1 MSRYFI
7 DRPIFAWVIAIV
19 MMLAGAL
26 AIRSLAVAQFP
37 EIAAPAVQIA
47 TSYPGAN
54 AQTLESTTT
63 QVIEQQLKGIDHL
76 RYFASSSDGAGNLTI
91 TLTFEQGTDPD
102 IAQVQVQ
109 NKLSQATPLLPQEVQ
124 QQGLRVTKSTS
135 TFLMVMAVYAD
146 DGIHDQQD
154 AGDFIASSLQDPISR
169 VNGVGDTQLLGAQYS
184 MRVWLDPFKMA
195 NLGVTATDV
204 TAAIQAQNAQV
215 SAGQIGASPSPK
227 GQALNATI
235 TAQSRL
241 RTAEQFRQIM
251 LRNNTDG
258 SVVRLAD
265 VARVD
270 MGAENYSFGAK
281 LNGHPAAG
289 FGIKLAPGANALDT
303 VDGVKTKIDQLS
315 KNFPS
320 WVKYKFPVDNSTY
333 VKLSV
338 EQVIHTLVEA
348 VVLVFFVMFLF
359 LQNWRATLIPTI
371 AVPVVLLGSLAVLD
385 LAGFTI
391 NTLTLFGMVLA
402 IGLLVDDAIVV
413 VENVERL
420 IQTEGLS
427 PKEAARRSMDE
438 ISGALIG
445 IGLVLS
451 AVFLPMAFF
460 GGSTGVIFRQF
471 SITIVSSMVLSV
483 IVALVLTPALCST
496 ILKGASDGHGHGS
509 GLAGGK
515 QTGIAG
521 VFNRFFHWFNTT
533 FDRGVERYGKAVDKV
548 ERNWGRTML
557 VYALIVAGMAFIF
570 LRLPGG
576 FLPDEDQGLLINQV
590 SLPAG
595 TTMEETE
602 RTLAR
607 VRDHYLKDE
616 KANVADVF
624 TISGFGFVGQGEN
637 VGLAFVRMKDWSER
651 KGKDNTVSAIALRAN
666 MAFQKIT
673 SGMAIAFAPPAVQ
686 ELGNAT
692 GFEFQLVDNGGL
704 GHDKMLEA
712 RNQLLGMA
720 MADKRLAQVRPNG
733 LEDTPQLK
741 LNVDQAAAGAL
752 GIAQADINSTI
763 STAMGSTYVNDFIDR
778 DRVKKVFVQADGQ
791 FRTKPESI
799 GQFYVRGSSGVM
811 APISSFATTEWTYGP
826 AKLERFNGV
835 SSLQIMGAPAPGV
848 STGEA
853 MNAIEE
859 MATKLPAG
867 VGLEWSGISYEEKTS
882 GGQAPALYAL
892 SMLIVFLCLAA
903 LYESWSVPIA
913 VMLVVPLGVLGAV
926 IAARLVGLSN
936 DIYLQVGLI
945 TTIGVSAKN
954 AILIVEFA
962 EEKMRD
968 GLSPVQAALEAGKLR
983 LRPILMTSFAFIF
996 GVLPLALS
1004 TGAGAGGQ
1012 NAIGWAVVGGM
1023 LSATVLAI
1031 FFVPVFFTVVK
1042 RLFREH
1048 HGKEEHGDESNDLDG
1063 KASAEPQEA

>member
-1 MSRYFI
+1 MARYFI

-19 MMLAGAL
+19 IMLAGLL
-26 AIRSLAVAQFP
+26 AIRSLPVAQFP
-37 EIAAPAVQIA
+37 EIAPPAVTIQ

-63 QVIEQQLKGIDHL
+63 QIIEQQLKGIDNL
-76 RYFASSSDGAGNLTI
+76 RYFSSTSDSAGNLNI
-91 TLTFEQGTDPD
+91 TLTFEQGTDAD

-124 QQGLRVTKSTS
+124 QQGLRVGKSTAS
-135 TFLMVMAVYAD
+135 FLMIMAVYAD

-169 VNGVGDTQLLGAQYS
+169 VTGVGDTQMFGAQYA
-184 MRVWLDPFKMA
+184 MRIWLDPYKMA
-195 NLGVTATDV
+195 NLGITTGDVKSAVT
-204 TAAIQAQNAQV
+204 AQNAQV
-215 SAGQIGASPSPK
+215 SAGQIGGTPSPK
-227 GQALNATI
+227 GQALNATV

-241 RTAEQFRQIM
+241 RTAEEFGNIR
-251 LRNNTDG
+251 LRSNGDG
-258 SVVRLAD
+258 SVVLLSD
-265 VARVD
+265 VARVEL
-270 MGAENYSFGAK
+270 GAENYGFGVK
-281 LNGHPAAG
+281 FNGHPGAG
-289 FGIKLAPGANALDT
+289 FGVKLAPGANALDT
-303 VDGVKTKIDQLS
+303 VQAVKDRVDSLS
-315 KNFPS
+315 KNFPT
-320 WVKYKFPVDNSTY
+320 WVKYDFPVDNSTF

-348 VVLVFFVMFLF
+348 VLLVFVVMFVF

-371 AVPVVLLGSLAVLD
+371 AVPVVLLGTLAILSV
-385 LAGFTI
+385 AGFTI

-427 PKEAARRSMDE
+427 PKEAAKKSMDE

-471 SITIVSSMVLSV
+471 SITIVSSMILSV
-483 IVALVLTPALCST
+483 LVALILTPALCAT
-496 ILKGASDGHGHGS
+496 ILKPASQGHSWHGPIGAKLG
-509 GLAGGK
+509 
-515 QTGIAG
+515 
-521 VFNRFFHWFNTT
+521 RFFDWFNNS
-533 FDRGVERYGKAVDKV
+533 FDKSVVRYGKGVEKV
-548 ERNWGRTML
+548 ERHWGRTML
-557 VYALIVAGMAFIF
+557 VYGLLVIGMALIF

-576 FLPDEDQGLLINQV
+576 FLPEEDQGMIVNQI

-595 TTMEETE
+595 STIEETE
-602 RTLAR
+602 RALAR
-607 VRDHYLKDE
+607 MRDHYLVDE
-616 KANVADVF
+616 KKNVAAVF
-624 TISGFGFVGQGEN
+624 TVSGFGFVGQGQN
-637 VGLAFVRMKDWSER
+637 VGIVFARMTDWKDR
-651 KGKDNTVSAIALRAN
+651 KGKDNAVPAIALRAN
-666 MAFQKIT
+666 MAFRKI
-673 SGMAIAFAPPAVQ
+673 SAGMAFAFVPPAVQ
-686 ELGNAT
+686 ELGNAS
-692 GFEFQLVDNGGL
+692 GFDFQLLDQANL
-704 GHDKMLEA
+704 GHDKLLAA

-733 LEDTPQLK
+733 LEDTAQVK

-752 GIAQADINSTI
+752 GIAQSDVNDTI
-763 STAMGSTYVNDFIDR
+763 STNLGGAYINDFIDR
-778 DRVKKVFVQADGQ
+778 DRVKKVYVQADAA
-791 FRTKPESI
+791 FRTAPEAI
-799 GQFYVRGSSGVM
+799 GAFHVRGSGGTM
-811 APISSFATTEWTYGP
+811 APLSAFSTTEWVQGP
-826 AKLERFNGV
+826 ARLERFNGV
-835 SSLQIMGAPAPGV
+835 PSMNIQGAPAPGV
-848 STGEA
+848 SSGTA
-853 MNAIEE
+853 MQVMEE
-859 MATKLPAG
+859 YAAKLPAG
-867 VGLEWSGISYEEKTS
+867 VGYAWNGISYEERSS
-882 GGQAPALYAL
+882 GSQSVYVYAL

-926 IAARLVGLSN
+926 IAATLAGLDN

-962 EEKMRD
+962 EEKMRE
-968 GLSPVQAALEAGKLR
+968 GMAPTQAALEAGKLR

-996 GVLPLALS
+996 GVLPLAVS

-1048 HGKEEHGDESNDLDG
+1048 KDHEADGDTG
-1063 KASAEPQEA
+1063 TPGAPQEA

>member
-1 MSRYFI
+1 MARYFI
-7 DRPIFAWVIAIV
+7 DRPIFAWVLAIV
-19 MMLAGAL
+19 MMLAGLLAL
-26 AIRSLAVAQFP
+26 RTLPVAQFP
-37 EIAAPAVQIA
+37 EIAPPSVGIS

-63 QVIEQQLKGIDHL
+63 QIIEQQLKGIDNL
-76 RYFASSSDGAGNLTI
+76 RYFSSTSDGAGNLSI
-91 TLTFEQGTDPD
+91 TLTFEQGTDAD

-135 TFLMVMAVYAD
+135 SFLLVMAVYAD

-154 AGDFIASSLQDPISR
+154 AGDFVASTLQDPISR
-169 VNGVGDTQLLGAQYS
+169 VEGVGDTQLLGAQYA
-184 MRVWLDPFKMA
+184 MRVWLDPYKMA
-195 NLGVTATDV
+195 NLGVTTGDV
-204 TAAIQAQNAQV
+204 KSAIQAQNAQV
-215 SAGQIGASPSPK
+215 SAGQIGGTPSPK

-241 RTAEQFRQIM
+241 RTPEQFRAIR
-251 LRNNTDG
+251 LRSNSDG
-258 SVVRLAD
+258 AVVRLSD
-265 VARVD
+265 VARVEL
-270 MGAENYSFGAK
+270 GSENYSFGAK
-281 LNGHPAAG
+281 FNGHPAAG

-303 VDGVKTKIDQLS
+303 VEGVKEQIKAQS
-315 KNFPS
+315 KNFPT
-320 WVKYKFPVDNSTY
+320 WVKYDFPVDNSTF
-333 VKLSV
+333 VALSV
-338 EQVIHTLVEA
+338 EQVIHTLIEA
-348 VVLVFFVMFLF
+348 VLLVFVVMFLF

-371 AVPVVLLGSLAVLD
+371 AVPVVLLGSLAILSA
-385 LAGFTI
+385 AGFTI

-420 IQTEGLS
+420 IQDEGLS
-427 PKEAARRSMDE
+427 PKEAAKKSMDE

-460 GGSTGVIFRQF
+460 AGSTGVIFRQF
-471 SITIVSSMVLSV
+471 SITIVSSMILSV
-483 IVALVLTPALCST
+483 LVALILTPALCAT
-496 ILKGASDGHGHGS
+496 ILKPAKHGHADKKGFF
-509 GLAGGK
+509 GW
-515 QTGIAG
+515 
-521 VFNRFFHWFNTT
+521 FNRT
-533 FDRGVERYGKAVDKV
+533 FDKGVKGYGRNV
-548 ERNWGRTML
+548 EKIEHRWGRSML
-557 VYALIVAGMAFIF
+557 VYAAIVVGMVFIF
-570 LRLPGG
+570 LRLPSG
-576 FLPDEDQGLLINQV
+576 FLPEEDQGSLISQV

-595 TTMEETE
+595 SSLEETE

-607 VRDHYLKDE
+607 VRDHFLQSEKD
-616 KANVADVF
+616 NVAAVF
-624 TISGFGFVGQGEN
+624 TISGFGFVGQGQN
-637 VGLAFVRMKDWSER
+637 VGIVFARMKDWSER
-651 KGKDNTVSAIALRAN
+651 KGSDNSVMAVAQRAN
-666 MAFQKIT
+666 RAFSKIS
-673 SGMAIAFAPPAVQ
+673 SGMVIAFVPPAVQ
-686 ELGNAT
+686 ELGNAS
-692 GFEFQLVDNGGL
+692 GFDLQLLDNANV
-704 GHDKMLEA
+704 GHEKLLEA

-752 GIAQADINSTI
+752 GIAQADVNDTI
-763 STAMGSTYVNDFIDR
+763 STNMGSSYVNDFIDR
-778 DRVKKVFVQADGQ
+778 DRVKRVFVQADAPY
-791 FRTKPESI
+791 RSSPDAI
-799 GQFYVRGSSGVM
+799 GALHVRGSSGVM
-811 APISSFATTEWTYGP
+811 APLSSFVTSEWTQGP
-826 AKLERFNGV
+826 ARLERFNGV
-835 SSLQIMGAPAPGV
+835 PSMNIMGAPAPGV
-848 STGEA
+848 ASGTA
-853 MNAIEE
+853 MQAMEE
-859 MATKLPAG
+859 HIAKLPPG
-867 VGLEWSGISYEEKTS
+867 IGHSWNGISYEERTS
-882 GGQAPALYAL
+882 GGQAGYVYAL
-892 SMLIVFLCLAA
+892 SLLIVFLCLAA

-926 IAARLVGLSN
+926 IAATLAGLNN

-962 EEKMRD
+962 EEKMRE
-968 GLSPVQAALEAGKLR
+968 GLSPAAAALEAGKLR

-1004 TGAGAGGQ
+1004 NGAGAGGQ

-1048 HGKEEHGDESNDLDG
+1048 
-1063 KASAEPQEA
+1063 KAHEAADDRATPAAPQEA